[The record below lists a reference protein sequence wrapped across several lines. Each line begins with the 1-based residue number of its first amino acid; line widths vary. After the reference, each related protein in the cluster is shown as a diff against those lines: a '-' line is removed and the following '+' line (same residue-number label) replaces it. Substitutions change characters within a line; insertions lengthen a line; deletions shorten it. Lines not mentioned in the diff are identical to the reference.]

1 MDITCCSCS
10 RFIGMPVRHSW
21 CWTRAKNRQLQQ
33 FWKPPIRVEC
43 VYVRQHTRLNIWVD
57 NVIPVKPWDPQ
68 GLISGAL
75 SQLKIH
81 SPTFDGGPC
90 RADVPSP
97 PLLAA
102 GAQTRDR
109 YMASET
115 HLTPNLEKTVLRVQ
129 WGGDNGTRVDPV
141 LTGLPAAQYFIL
153 LNNSRSR
160 LSSFQ
165 YIFPWL
171 NMPELISV
179 FHQES

>member
-97 PLLAA
+97 PCWQLEHRHGTDTWPVRHTSHLILRRQCWECSEAVTM
-102 GAQTRDR
+102 AQG
-109 YMASET
+109 SIQFSQVF
-115 HLTPNLEKTVLRVQ
+115 PS
-129 WGGDNGTRVDPV
+129 P
-141 LTGLPAAQYFIL
+141 IL
-153 LNNSRSR
+153 H
-160 LSSFQ
+160 SSQQF
-165 YIFPWL
+165 
-171 NMPELISV
+171 
-179 FHQES
+179 